1 MNGSRILIAGAG
13 IGGLVA
19 ALALVQRGFEV
30 ALYEQAAELH
40 EVGAGLQIAP
50 NGSRVLRAIGLE
62 QALQTMVSVAASRE
76 MRLFSTGQSWPMP
89 NAATA
94 IARFGSPIWF
104 VHRGDLHRAL
114 VSALAQHAPGAV
126 HVGSRCIGLEQDARG
141 VTLSLENG
149 DRVRGD
155 ALIGA
160 DGVHSCVRETLYG
173 GGRAAFTGFVAW
185 RAVVSMARLPLR
197 LRQQGLAGWA
207 GSHGHVMTY
216 PLRGG
221 ELLNFV
227 AVVAR
232 DDWQVESWSEAG
244 TVEECRR
251 DFAGWHDDVL
261 AVIDAVDVPYKWA
274 LIGRQPLEHWSVGSV
289 GLLGDACH
297 PMLPFLGQ
305 GANMA
310 IEDGMVLAR
319 CLEASAD
326 IPEALRRYE
335 AARFA
340 RISRIVAESRAN
352 AERVHN
358 PLLAD
363 AEQAKAF
370 MDREF
375 APGALGARYDWLY
388 EYDAMSVPI

>member
-1 MNGSRILIAGAG
+1 VNGSRILIAGAG

-40 EVGAGLQIAP
+40 DVGAGLQIAP

-149 DRVRGD
+149 DRVGGD

-160 DGVHSCVRETLYG
+160 EACIRASARRCTAAGALPSPGSWPGARSCR
-173 GGRAAFTGFVAW
+173 W
-185 RAVVSMARLPLR
+185 R
-197 LRQQGLAGWA
+197 G
-207 GSHGHVMTY
+207 
-216 PLRGG
+216 
-221 ELLNFV
+221 
-227 AVVAR
+227 
-232 DDWQVESWSEAG
+232 
-244 TVEECRR
+244 CRC
-251 DFAGWHDDVL
+251 
-261 AVIDAVDVPYKWA
+261 
-274 LIGRQPLEHWSVGSV
+274 GSV
-289 GLLGDACH
+289 
-297 PMLPFLGQ
+297 
-305 GANMA
+305 
-310 IEDGMVLAR
+310 
-319 CLEASAD
+319 
-326 IPEALRRYE
+326 
-335 AARFA
+335 
-340 RISRIVAESRAN
+340 SRASR
-352 AERVHN
+352 AGPVRMVT
-358 PLLAD
+358 
-363 AEQAKAF
+363 
-370 MDREF
+370 
-375 APGALGARYDWLY
+375 
-388 EYDAMSVPI
+388 S